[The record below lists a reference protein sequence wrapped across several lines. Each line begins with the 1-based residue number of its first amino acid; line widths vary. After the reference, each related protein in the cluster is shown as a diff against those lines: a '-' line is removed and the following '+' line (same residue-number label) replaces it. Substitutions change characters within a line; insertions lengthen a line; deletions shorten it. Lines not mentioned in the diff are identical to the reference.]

1 MASYRSQGRW
11 VIWLSF
17 LIALLLQIMPWPDN
31 LIVFR
36 PNWVLLILLYWIL
49 ALPHRV
55 NVGTGFVMGAI
66 LDLISGSTLGV
77 RVLAMSII
85 AYLVALKYQL
95 FRNLALWQQALV
107 VMLLSLVVD
116 IIVFW
121 AEFLVINVS
130 FRPEVFWSSVVN
142 GVLWPDFLAD
152 AQSPSAVCSAI
163 KVSMTSLYLASG
175 SPRRQELLAQLG
187 VTFERI
193 VTGIEEQRQPQESAQ
208 QYVVRL
214 AREKARAGVA
224 QTAKDLPVLGADTI
238 VILNGEVLEKPRD
251 AEHAAQMLR
260 KLSGQTHQVMT
271 AVALADSQHILDC
284 LVVTDVT
291 FRTLTDED
299 IAGYVASDEPL
310 DKAGAYGIQGLGGCF
325 VRKINGSYHAAVGFT
340 FRRLKTY
347 ELLSNFN
354 ALREKRDKHMTAELL
369 VNVMPSKTSG
379 VY

>member
-1 MASYRSQGRW
+1 
-11 VIWLSF
+11 
-17 LIALLLQIMPWPDN
+17 
-31 LIVFR
+31 
-36 PNWVLLILLYWIL
+36 
-49 ALPHRV
+49 
-55 NVGTGFVMGAI
+55 
-66 LDLISGSTLGV
+66 
-77 RVLAMSII
+77 
-85 AYLVALKYQL
+85 
-95 FRNLALWQQALV
+95 
-107 VMLLSLVVD
+107 
-116 IIVFW
+116 
-121 AEFLVINVS
+121 
-130 FRPEVFWSSVVN
+130 
-142 GVLWPDFLAD
+142 
-152 AQSPSAVCSAI
+152 
-163 KVSMTSLYLASG
+163 MTSLYLASG

-193 VTGIEEQRQPQESAQ
+193 VTGIEEQRQPQES
-208 QYVVRL
+208 
-214 AREKARAGVA
+214 EKARAGVA

-325 VRKINGSYHAAVGFT
+325 VRKINGSYHAVVG
-340 FRRLKTY
+340 LPLVETY

-354 ALREKRDKHMTAELL
+354 ALREKRDKHD
-369 VNVMPSKTSG
+369 G
-379 VY
+379 